1 MIKAFKEISL
11 RVLHER
17 NIYVMMASVAE
28 EAFNTAREFN
38 L

>member
-11 RVLHER
+11 RILHER

-28 EAFNTAREFN
+28 EAFNTARQFKI
-38 L
+38 